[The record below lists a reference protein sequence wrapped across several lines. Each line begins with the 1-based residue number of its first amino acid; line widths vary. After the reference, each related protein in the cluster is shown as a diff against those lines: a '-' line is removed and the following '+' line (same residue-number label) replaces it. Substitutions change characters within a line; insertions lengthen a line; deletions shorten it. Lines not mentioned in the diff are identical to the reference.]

1 MRFGAY
7 LPNMM
12 HIPVL
17 TQPWEWNLTAADV
30 VRVLRLAEE
39 LDFDCGVVPE
49 HFLIPTAHLEST
61 GDHYFDAT
69 TAQAFL
75 AGATTRIKLLS
86 SVTILPLHHPVVI
99 AKAIAT
105 LDWFSGGRSI
115 IGVGVGWLKEEFDL
129 LRVPFDR
136 RGRMADEYLAAM
148 LELWDSES
156 PSFEGEFVSFDNVGF
171 KPKPIQRPHP
181 PLWVGGDADGALRR
195 AARFGDGWIP
205 WLTQPQ
211 DLLARVDFLRAQPG
225 FDDRP
230 FDICYSLAGL
240 ALGDQHVTTNDPRAK
255 VGRDA
260 QQIIDNCSHLKELGV
275 TVTSVLPP
283 PLPDCEAYLD
293 FLRWLAADVV
303 PAVA

>member
-1 MRFGAY
+1 MRYGAY

-30 VRVLRLAEE
+30 VRVLRLAEG
-39 LDFDCGVVPE
+39 LGFDCGVVPE
-49 HFLIPTAHLEST
+49 HFLVPTAHIEST

-105 LDWFSGGRSI
+105 LDWFSNGRSI
-115 IGVGVGWLKEEFDL
+115 VGVGVGWLKDEFDL
-129 LRVPFDR
+129 LRVPFDI

-148 LELWDSES
+148 
-156 PSFEGEFVSFDNVGF
+156 F
-171 KPKPIQRPHP
+171 
-181 PLWVGGDADGALRR
+181 
-195 AARFGDGWIP
+195 
-205 WLTQPQ
+205 
-211 DLLARVDFLRAQPG
+211 
-225 FDDRP
+225 
-230 FDICYSLAGL
+230 
-240 ALGDQHVTTNDPRAK
+240 TTNDPRAK
-255 VGRDA
+255 PGRDA

-293 FLRWLAADVV
+293 FLRRLAADVL